1 MREVSGPFLSKFAV
15 TAAILALVLLAAG
28 CGGGGTTT
36 GGGGGGGN
44 VIVPAIISLQPS
56 SVAQNSPNQNV
67 AIHGRNF
74 ASGATIMAGSSAIPG
89 NFVSSSEIDITLP
102 ASMLVAPGAIGIQ
115 VTNPDGHAS
124 GTSDFD
130 VVGGSAV
137 SATTHP
143 LVAKYTI
150 TIPSNANV
158 EVQFGETTS
167 YGRGT
172 NLVPTPLGGGTVNIL
187 VAGMKASTLYHMRAV
202 AHFPDSSTFTDSDQ
216 TFTTGAIDPA
226 KLPII
231 TVDSPGTPN
240 PGVELVDIN
249 TSPFAGPDLYDVVVT
264 DLGGNVIWYYDHTN
278 SDGTTFP
285 AKFLPNGDLI
295 TVNNQ
300 ILPDGTPGGN
310 GILRETDLVGNVVR
324 ELDVTTMKTRMT
336 NAGLDPN
343 QYNGPH
349 HDVVLLPSG
358 DFIVFSHYSTTFT
371 DVAGSP
377 FVAADTILLLDA
389 NWNPKWV
396 WDSAAHLDHARAPFG
411 YPDWTHCNGLAY
423 SPVDHNIIVSCR
435 NQSLVYKIDFRD
447 GTGTGAVLWRLGNGG
462 DFTLLNGTVADW
474 NYAQHNPGYFGD
486 PVNDVLAMWDN
497 GNNRVMDGL
506 GDICGTAGQPAC
518 YSRGVAF
525 QLDEFGKTATIVFD
539 HRPGQYAA
547 LIGSIQLLANGN
559 VTDDAGASNGFGQNA
574 NVYEVT
580 NETSPQLVWHM
591 NVNGSYVY
599 RANRIP
605 SLYPGV
611 QW

>member
-1 MREVSGPFLSKFAV
+1 MREVSGLFLSRAAGAV
-15 TAAILALVLLAAG
+15 AIVAVVLFAAG
-28 CGGGGTTT
+28 CGGGGTVT
-36 GGGGGGGN
+36 GGGGGR
-44 VIVPAIISLQPS
+44 VIIPSIASLQPS
-56 SVAQNSPNQNV
+56 SVAQNSPSQNV
-67 AIHGRNF
+67 AIHGANF
-74 ASGATIMAGSSAIPG
+74 ASGATVMAGATAVTPT
-89 NFVSSSEIDITLP
+89 FVNSDELDVTLP
-102 ASMLVAPGAIGIQ
+102 ASMLTSPGAIGIR

-124 GTSDFD
+124 GTSSFD
-130 VVGGSAV
+130 VVGASAV
-137 SATTHP
+137 TATTHP

-150 TIPSNANV
+150 NIPSSADV
-158 EVQFGETTS
+158 EVQFGETTG
-167 YGRGT
+167 YGRST
-172 NLVPTPLGGGTVNIL
+172 NLVPTPSSGGTVNIL

-226 KLPII
+226 KLPAI

-249 TSPFAGPDLYDVVVT
+249 TSALGPDLYDVVVT
-264 DLGGNVIWYYDHTN
+264 DLSGNVIWFYDHPP

-295 TVNNQ
+295 TVNNV
-300 ILPDGTPGGN
+300 ILGDGTPGNN
-310 GILRETDLVGNVVR
+310 GVLRETDLIGNIVR
-324 ELDVTTMKTRMT
+324 EVDVATMKTRMT
-336 NAGLDPN
+336 NAGLDPAL
-343 QYNGPH
+343 YNGPH

-358 DFIVFSHYSTTFT
+358 DFIVFSHYGTTFN
-371 DVAGSP
+371 DVAGTPS
-377 FVAADTILLLDA
+377 AAPDTILLLDA

-423 SPVDHNIIVSCR
+423 SPVDHDIIVSCR

-447 GTGTGAVLWRLGNGG
+447 GTGTGNVLWRLGNGG
-462 DFTLLNGTVADW
+462 DFTLLNGAVADW

-486 PVNDVLAMWDN
+486 PANDVLAMWDN
-497 GNNRVMDGL
+497 GNNRVMDAFGHL
-506 GDICGTAGQPAC
+506 CGTSGQPAC

-539 HRPGQYAA
+539 HRPGQYAG

-559 VTDDAGASNGFGQNA
+559 VTDDAGASNGFNQNA

-580 NETSPQLVWHM
+580 NTASPQLVWHM